1 MIYDFV
7 CIYWVVLASSP
18 TPATCRLVMFISAA
32 TILAILHHLNL
43 LRAVFK
49 TGSPFLHF
57 TVNQNSC
64 AAVSTFFSGLGTPV
78 PPFDVAF
85 KK

>member
-1 MIYDFV
+1 MNYDFV

-18 TPATCRLVMFISAA
+18 TPATCRLVMFISAP
-32 TILAILHHLNL
+32 TILAILHHLNS
-43 LRAVFK
+43 LRAAFK

-57 TVNQNSC
+57 PGNPNSR
-64 AAVSTFFSGLGTPV
+64 AAVSTFFSGLGALM
-78 PPFDVAF
+78 PPFDAAF